1 MEQLRSS
8 DKNRVRRVI
17 PEEVL
22 IESFRTNRERG
33 NSEYEPNDNDVIW
46 CDDKFGHINLIM

>member
-33 NSEYEPNDNDVIW
+33 NSEYEPNDNDVI
-46 CDDKFGHINLIM
+46 